1 MALSLSGV
9 LELSCF
15 DQASI
20 LAGAESVQYQE
31 VTGVTIVEAPDIADW
46 IKGGE
51 MLLTSL
57 YNFHKDYDK
66 QRDMVNKLSK
76 KGASALIVKIS
87 RFVTEVPRVILE
99 EGERC
104 NLPIIQIPLETKYVD
119 IIHQVMSEL
128 FNRQLLILEHYK
140 HCHNRFINLALNDGH
155 LSDIATELSGIIKH
169 PTIIFNTEMKILA
182 ASDEKYSKMI
192 TYPTQISKMHEAST
206 LVLNKQHCTFEDQ
219 GQPFEETLIATP
231 IKLLENITGHL
242 AVLDVTR
249 PLSQLDYVAMESAV
263 SNAALALTKDKAIK
277 EIEYRF
283 KNDIIDDIINGRY
296 TSIEDIDQRAKTVG
310 WDLNAEHVV
319 ILVQL
324 HHLGKNILDEK
335 NLLKRKE
342 AISRILMIINST
354 AYHYSKSMIVIN
366 KSDRF
371 MLLFPSKGILS
382 DSIKRFCEEL
392 HHNIKTQIHN
402 ITSTIGIGT
411 ESNSIPELRKSYN
424 EAIDATAFGKMVFGN
439 DAVIQ
444 YNQLGVY
451 RLLCQYNNV
460 DELKK
465 FIHPALMVLSKYDQ
479 DKNNDLIRTLEVYL
493 SHNANA
499 KKTAEELFVHYKT
512 IQYRIN
518 RIKEIMSI
526 DFEDKQ
532 YKLEIE
538 MSLKILNLL
547 DHKQA

>member
-1 MALSLSGV
+1 MVLSLTKV
-9 LELSCF
+9 LELSCL
-15 DQASI
+15 DQAKV
-20 LAGAESVQYQE
+20 LAGIESVQYQE

-57 YNFHKDYDK
+57 YSFHKDYDK
-66 QRDMVNKLSK
+66 QKEMVAKLSK
-76 KGASALIVKIS
+76 KGASALVVKIS
-87 RFVTEVPRVILE
+87 RFVTEVPQVILD
-99 EGERC
+99 EGNKR
-104 NLPIIQIPLETKYVD
+104 NLPIIQIPCETKYVD
-119 IIHQVMSEL
+119 ILHQVMSEL

-140 HCHNRFINLALNDGH
+140 HCHNRFIDLALNDGN
-155 LSDIATELSGIIKH
+155 LNDIAFELSGILKH
-169 PTIIFNTEMKILA
+169 PTAIFNSEMKILA
-182 ASDEKYSKMI
+182 ASEEKYTKMV
-192 TYPTQISKMHEAST
+192 TYPTLISKLHVAST
-206 LVLNKQHCTFEDQ
+206 LALNKQKCIFEFNESQ
-219 GQPFEETLIATP
+219 FEETFIAAP
-231 IKLLENITGHL
+231 IKLLEHTIAHL
-242 AVLDVTR
+242 AVLDISQ
-249 PLSQLDYVAMESAV
+249 PLSALDYVALESAV
-263 SNAALALTKDKAIK
+263 SNAAMALTKDKAIK

-296 TSIEDIDQRAKTVG
+296 SSVEDINQRAKTVG
-310 WDLNAEHVV
+310 WDLNAQHVV
-319 ILVQL
+319 ILVHL

-335 NLLKRKE
+335 NLFKRKE
-342 AISRILMIINST
+342 AIGRILMIINST
-354 AYHYSKSMIVIN
+354 AYHYSKTIIVIN

-371 MLLFPSKGILS
+371 IILFPSHETHS

-392 HHNIKTQIHN
+392 HQSIKTQIQN

-411 ESNSIPELRKSYN
+411 ESSSIPDIRKSYN
-424 EAIDATAFGKMVFGN
+424 EALDATAFGKMVFGN

-460 DELKK
+460 DDLKK
-465 FIHPALMVLSKYDQ
+465 YIHPALMILTKYDHE
-479 DKNNDLIRTLEVYL
+479 KNNDLIKTLEVYL

-518 RIKEIMSI
+518 RIKEIMDI

-547 DHKQA
+547 EQKQN